1 MIRNKNQYIYSDTM
15 KIMGDLLGLN
25 LLSFT
30 FPDFFPEEKII
41 ANGKTHP
48 ANNQ

>member
-1 MIRNKNQYIYSDTM
+1 M

-25 LLSFT
+25 LLFFT

-41 ANGKTHP
+41 AEW
-48 ANNQ
+48 